1 MKVMIATFVVVVVVV
16 AVFVVMMVAVVMA
29 VVVLTMMVTL
39 MVLVVTAVIILQ
51 IGSRSSYEKE
61 KGKTFLL
68 TSSQQRLELLSATGQ
83 PWIKDFSTD
92 IWEEHMTRF
101 SVEYPEME
109 GEGRAMEKAMA
120 SMVMAAGGSGAT
132 LNGTQ
137 TGGRLN
143 PGSNSVILRRGCN

>member
-1 MKVMIATFVVVVVVV
+1 MIATFVVVVVVV

-39 MVLVVTAVIILQ
+39 IVLVVTAVIILQ

-83 PWIKDFSTD
+83 P
-92 IWEEHMTRF
+92 
-101 SVEYPEME
+101 
-109 GEGRAMEKAMA
+109 
-120 SMVMAAGGSGAT
+120 
-132 LNGTQ
+132 
-137 TGGRLN
+137 
-143 PGSNSVILRRGCN
+143 

>member
-1 MKVMIATFVVVVVVV
+1 
-16 AVFVVMMVAVVMA
+16 
-29 VVVLTMMVTL
+29 
-39 MVLVVTAVIILQ
+39 
-51 IGSRSSYEKE
+51 
-61 KGKTFLL
+61 
-68 TSSQQRLELLSATGQ
+68 
-83 PWIKDFSTD
+83 
-92 IWEEHMTRF
+92 MTRF